1 MFDNNQQLEFQKKDD
16 PLADEDNFSGV
27 PEANGED
34 YVHIRVQKR
43 NGEKCLTTVEGLKK
57 ELNYENI
64 LKQFKKEF
72 GCNGNIVTQ
81 DKEESKVIQLQG
93 DQRKNI
99 RYFIVKAGVADRDY
113 IKLHGF

>member
-1 MFDNNQQLEFQKKDD
+1 MFDNNQQLDFQKKDD
-16 PLADEDNFSGV
+16 PLAEEDNFSGA
-27 PEANGED
+27 PKANGD

-43 NGEKCLTTVEGLKK
+43 NGDKCLTTVEGLKK
-57 ELNYENI
+57 ELNYENTK
-64 LKQFKKEF
+64 LQFKKEF

-81 DKEESKVIQLQG
+81 DKELSRVIQLQG

>member
-1 MFDNNQQLEFQKKDD
+1 MFANNPELDFQKDD
-16 PLADEDNFSGV
+16 PLVVDDNIFSGA
-27 PEANGED
+27 PEVNGD

-43 NGEKCLTTVEGLKK
+43 NGEKRLTTVEGLKK

-81 DKEESKVIQLQG
+81 YKEVSRVIQLQG

>member
-1 MFDNNQQLEFQKKDD
+1 MFDNNQQLLDFQKDD
-16 PLADEDNFSGV
+16 PLVVNEDIFSGA
-27 PEANGED
+27 PEADGD

-43 NGEKCLTTVEGLKK
+43 NTEKCLTTVEGLKK

-72 GCNGNIVTQ
+72 GCNGIILTQ
-81 DKEESKVIQLQG
+81 DKEVSRVIQLQG

>member
-1 MFDNNQQLEFQKKDD
+1 MFDNNQQPDFQKDE
-16 PLADEDNFSGV
+16 PLIVDEDTFSGA
-27 PEANGED
+27 PEVNGD

-57 ELNYENI
+57 ELNYESI

-72 GCNGNIVTQ
+72 GCNGNIVTK
-81 DKEESKVIQLQG
+81 DKEVSRVIQLQG
-93 DQRKNI
+93 DQRKNT